1 MTIWLS
7 LVKRTVAW
15 ALLFSKTQFALFLNL
30 KTTWLTNDLEGSEIG
45 TPFVED
51 LRSARTLLC
60 EFINCSSN
68 NFEMR
73 KKLWMTLIASTLWLP
88 VQHQRSRIFI
98 NFTILK
104 DLKQHGFLKHCFTWK
119 KEERFKKKHEQSKV
133 AFDWHPLYSF
143 ESSWIYIPTVLEN
156 PHKTRR

>member
-1 MTIWLS
+1 MLGRYFSVKLNLRCSKLEKQLDSWQMVLNLS
-7 LVKRTVAW
+7 VLKWNTARETT
-15 ALLFSKTQFALFLNL
+15 LLFS
-30 KTTWLTNDLEGSEIG
+30 
-45 TPFVED
+45 V
-51 LRSARTLLC
+51 
-60 EFINCSSN
+60 INCSSN

-104 DLKQHGFLKHCFTWK
+104 DLKQHGFLKHYTWK